1 MTLTDKAKQYAKQAD
16 FESCLESLT
25 ERQTLLERLNKMLE
39 QQELLNHDNPVKKA
53 YVELI
58 LTLKSE
64 DKVAMSS
71 LSEQRVEMQGKF
83 KHQSKVKK
91 AMNAYHNVLRA
102 K

>member
-1 MTLTDKAKQYAKQAD
+1 MTLTDKAKKHAKQAD
-16 FESCLESLT
+16 FENCLESLT
-25 ERQTLLERLNKMLE
+25 ERQTLLERLSKMLE
-39 QQELLNHDNPVKKA
+39 QQELLNHDNPVKNA

-64 DKVAMSS
+64 DKLAMSY
-71 LSEQRVEMQGKF
+71 LSEQRIEMRGQF

-91 AMNAYHNVLRA
+91 AMNAYHNVLLS